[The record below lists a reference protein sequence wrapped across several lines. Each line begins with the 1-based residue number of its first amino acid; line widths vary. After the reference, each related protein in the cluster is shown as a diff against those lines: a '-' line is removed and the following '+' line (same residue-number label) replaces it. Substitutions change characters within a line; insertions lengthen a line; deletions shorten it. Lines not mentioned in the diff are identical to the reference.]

1 MVPACAAWAMEAEV
15 IESQKMSGRVKP
27 RSEIGPLDLF
37 QPADAAVVPEGSGM
51 CSATLASV

>member
-1 MVPACAAWAMEAEV
+1 MEAEV